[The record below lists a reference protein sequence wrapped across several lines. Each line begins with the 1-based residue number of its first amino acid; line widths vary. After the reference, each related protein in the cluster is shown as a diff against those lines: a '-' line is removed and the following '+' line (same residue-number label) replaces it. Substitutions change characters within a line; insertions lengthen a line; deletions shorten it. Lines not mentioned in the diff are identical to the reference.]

1 MQRVRD
7 THVPAS
13 TWLATIAF
21 LFVSWLSPCTFAQAR
36 GDKEQARVLAREATL
51 HYKLGEYEDALK
63 KYKEAFRTFQ
73 EPSLLF
79 NIGQCHRQLGHKQE
93 AEQAYKSYLRDLP
106 QAENRP
112 EVERLIEGIQAAI
125 EQERQ
130 DKDRAPSGAIDV
142 SKMDAFSP
150 ATVPTIAP
158 SAQQEVTPIEV
169 AQTPVENKESST
181 TSGWLWVGI
190 GAAVVVGVIGIVA
203 ISSGSTT
210 YPSANTTSGTVRF

>member
-1 MQRVRD
+1 M
-7 THVPAS
+7 PAA

-21 LFVSWLSPCTFAQAR
+21 LFVSWLAPCANAQAR
-36 GDKEQARVLAREATL
+36 GDKDQARAFAREATL

-79 NIGQCHRQLGHKQE
+79 NIGQCHRQLGHKPE

-112 EVERLIEGIQAAI
+112 EVERLIQGIQAAI

-130 DKDRAPSGAIDV
+130 DKDRAPSGAIDI
-142 SKMDAFSP
+142 SKLDAFSP
-150 ATVPTIAP
+150 SPVPATTPTD
-158 SAQQEVTPIEV
+158 QQNVTPISV
-169 AQTPVENKESST
+169 SQAPVDSNESAT
-181 TSGWLWVGI
+181 TSGWLWAGI
-190 GAAVVVGVIGIVA
+190 GAAVFVGVIGIVA